1 MTDNHPTE
9 PLSRTYDITL
19 VIVKDWTDPLLAVI
33 EQARKEEVFY
43 DYEGRVY
50 DLTETSVEEVTSE
63 SSPDDLYVP

>member
-1 MTDNHPTE
+1 M
-9 PLSRTYDITL
+9 
-19 VIVKDWTDPLLAVI
+19 KDWTDPLLAVI

-63 SSPDDLYVP
+63 SSPDDLYIPYYTLT